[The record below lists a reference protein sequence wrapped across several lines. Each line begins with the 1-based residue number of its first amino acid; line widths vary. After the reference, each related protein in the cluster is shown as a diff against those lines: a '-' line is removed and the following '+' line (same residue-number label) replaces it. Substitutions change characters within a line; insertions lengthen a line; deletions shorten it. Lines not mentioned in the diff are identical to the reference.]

1 MMRRRFKYAL
11 ATLVVAM
18 ILSFPHGVARAQKA
32 APKPAQPIPPP
43 AVLRGKAIRVPLT
56 VKDWVNVNHIR
67 SPVTSGIP
75 LPLGEIKS
83 ADQLQIVTAGG
94 KQTPAQF
101 RALAWWPDKSIRWVL
116 CDFQADV
123 KAGGSSRYYLVS
135 KPARK
140 SRSLLNLQETKQ
152 AITVDTGA
160 MRFRVS
166 RSRQSLVEQ
175 VTLAG
180 RPLSAGA
187 ESKDIGF
194 IVSDAAGKKYQ
205 SAVEPPRSV
214 VVEEKGPM
222 RVVVKVDGTLKLP
235 GGRPGPSY
243 TARIHAYGG
252 KSFLRVHLVLK
263 NHGGNLGFADL
274 RLRTRLAAT
283 GKLSYAFGS
292 ADKPHKG
299 SLAKGERRALDHTG
313 KITDSAKQLASLKGP
328 AHWCDLS
335 GPAGGVTTAMMYF
348 RENAPKAL
356 EVAGDGVADVVLLP
370 RQKNRKSH
378 SFRAGLHKT
387 HELFYYFHRPGA
399 RDADLRDTVAALR
412 YPLHAT
418 APATWYRDTMAVPG
432 MFLAVSDPQRWARY
446 ERSVSGYNGWK
457 PGRSP
462 VGHGLDRQGI
472 GHWSRFGVKGWDDI
486 DNPYGE
492 VIQYMRCSNHPR
504 GPLEAAK
511 IFTRGSIDA
520 KLMHRSGSHVY
531 QCNYGAWQFEH
542 FGIQGWLI
550 YYCLTGEAYAM
561 EGARELAEG
570 LRIRL
575 PGWSQ
580 RAQGRA
586 IKAFVSLFEITG
598 EQGYLDSAA
607 QIVRRYR
614 GGQGVRGE
622 VWSLHAFV
630 WQLAFIADGA
640 GRYCLAA
647 RLAGRQDRA
656 AEKFLT
662 DLLDFFTE
670 NCWEPRRNKDG
681 SPRAD
686 GDGAI
691 SYYWYAGG
699 VPSNYGSDGKGGDQS
714 FLFANGYACG
724 YLLTGRK
731 KYWQMA
737 VKTGRNFRCTGN
749 KNFHWRQGQAYLA
762 QVQGLSVE
770 RVYPDKDPPAAVKG
784 LHAAWASNYDVGLRW
799 KQAGDNHGVAAYR
812 VYRGSAADFGPAKHN
827 LVAMPSA
834 EQFVDRKVTEG
845 AKYYYKVTAVDGA
858 GNEGLAGKALA
869 VAIPADVPPLMTAT
883 LAAAPRTKSILLLW
897 KARQSE
903 ADVVGVNVYRSAR
916 LHGGFQK
923 IPVRRAGAVGVT
935 SYYLDSAV
943 EMGKRY
949 YYRIR
954 QVDRGGLE
962 SVFSN
967 VACAGPAEK
976 TKPVTIRINLGGK
989 QYTDKQGRPWQADA
1003 PASAYKL
1010 LGRADATTTSKD
1022 IKGTDD
1028 DPLFQTARLSS
1039 KNAPNATFRF
1049 ELPNGKCKVTLLFGG
1064 IVRPQVTS
1072 NIFDVYVNGDK
1083 ALAGVDPSKDAGP
1096 FTAGRKEIHDVIVL
1110 DGKLD
1115 VEFWCRAGR
1124 YEISGIAIEGE
1135 GQPAPAAAAA
1145 APAKTARTT
1154 VIAINCGGG
1163 QLTDSEGVQWS
1174 ADQMFNKTWGYLGNY
1189 VLTGKS
1195 PRKPHTSVYQSFL
1208 TPGPLHVATI
1218 KPVPL
1223 PGFGPPRGELRTTLI
1238 SGKKL
1243 AYRIKVPNGK
1253 YRLRLHFVKERGGG
1267 RTLNR
1272 RVGFDIVVEKR
1283 RAWQDLDMFW
1293 VRAAKE
1299 FIKTFD
1305 GVTVSDGD
1313 LTVELLSNFGYPYPP
1328 RLCGMTLE
1336 KLVDRRN

>member
-1 MMRRRFKYAL
+1 MRRRFRYVL
-11 ATLVVAM
+11 ATVSVVM
-18 ILSFPHGVARAQKA
+18 ILSFPQVAARAQKA
-32 APKPAQPIPPP
+32 AAKPAQPVPPP
-43 AVLRGKAIRVPLT
+43 AILRGKAIRIPLT

-94 KQTPAQF
+94 GQMPAQF

-123 KAGGSSRYYLVS
+123 KAGGSGRYYLVS
-135 KPARK
+135 QPARK
-140 SRSLLNLQETKQ
+140 PKPLLNLQDTKQ
-152 AITVDTGA
+152 AVTVDTGA
-160 MRFRVS
+160 IKFRVS
-166 RSRQSLVEQ
+166 KSRQSLVEQ

-180 RPLSAGA
+180 RWLSAGA

-205 SAVEPPRSV
+205 SAAEPPRSV
-214 VVEEKGPM
+214 VVVENGPM
-222 RVVVKVDGTLKLP
+222 RAVVKVEGTLKLP
-235 GGRPGPSY
+235 GGKAGPTY
-243 TARIHAYGG
+243 TARIHAYAG

-274 RLRTRLAAT
+274 RLRTRLAGA
-283 GKLSYAFGS
+283 GKLAYAFGG

-299 SLAKGERRALDHTG
+299 PLAKGERRALDHTG
-313 KITDSAKQLASLKGP
+313 KITDGAKQLATLKGP

-348 RENAPKAL
+348 RENAPKSL
-356 EVAGDGVADVVLLP
+356 EVTGDGAADIVLLP
-370 RQKNRKSH
+370 RQKGGKGH

-387 HELFYYFHRPGA
+387 HELFYYFHRPAA
-399 RDADLRDTVAALR
+399 RDADLAAAVAALR

-418 APATWYRDTMAVPG
+418 APAAWYRDTMAVPG
-432 MFLAVSDPQRWARY
+432 MFLSVSDPQRWAGY
-446 ERSVSGYNGWK
+446 ERSVGGYNGWK
-457 PGRSP
+457 PPGSP
-462 VGHGLDRQGI
+462 VRHGAGN
-472 GHWSRFGVKGWDDI
+472 WTRFGVKGWDDI

-492 VIQYMRCSNHPR
+492 VIQYLRRPDHPR

-520 KLMHRSGSHVY
+520 KLMHRPGSWVY
-531 QCNYGAWQFEH
+531 ECNYKQWQFEH

-550 YYCLTGEAYAM
+550 YYCLTGEAYAL

-598 EQGYLDSAA
+598 EVGYLDSAA
-607 QIVRRYR
+607 QIVLRHR

-630 WQLAFIADGA
+630 WQMAFIANGT

-647 RLAGRQDRA
+647 RLAGRQDRT

-662 DLLDFFTE
+662 DLLDFFTA

-699 VPSNYGSDGKGGDQS
+699 LPSNHGSDGKGGDQS
-714 FLFANGYACG
+714 FLFANAYA
-724 YLLTGRK
+724 YAHLLTGEK
-731 KYWQMA
+731 KYWDMA

-762 QVQGLSVE
+762 QVQGLSIE
-770 RVYPDKDPPAAVKG
+770 KVYPDKSPPAAVEG

-799 KQAGDNHGVAAYR
+799 KQASDNHGVAGYR
-812 VYRGSAADFGPAKHN
+812 VYRGGAANFGPAKNN
-827 LVAMPSA
+827 LVGMPSA

-845 AKYYYKVTAVDGA
+845 AKYFYKVTAVDGA
-858 GNEGLAGKALA
+858 GNEGPPGKALA
-869 VAIPADVPPLMTAT
+869 VAVPANIPPLMTAT
-883 LAAAPRTKSILLLW
+883 LAAAPRAKSILLLW
-897 KARQSE
+897 KTPQSD
-903 ADVVGVNVYRSAR
+903 ADVAGVNVHRSTRAD
-916 LHGGFQK
+916 GGFRR
-923 IPVRRAGAVGVT
+923 IPIPLAGAPGLT
-935 SYYLDSAV
+935 TPYYLDRAV
-943 EMGKRY
+943 EMGKTY
-949 YYRIR
+949 CYRIR

-967 VACAGPAEK
+967 VASAAPAEK
-976 TKPVTIRINLGGK
+976 AKPVAIRVNLGGK
-989 QYTDKQGRPWQADA
+989 QHTDKQGRTWQADA
-1003 PASAYKL
+1003 TGAAYKL
-1010 LGRADATTTSKD
+1010 LGRADAATTSTD
-1022 IKGTDD
+1022 IKGTAD

-1049 ELPNGKCKVTLLFGG
+1049 ALPNGKYKVTLLFGG
-1064 IVRPQVTS
+1064 IVRQQVTS
-1072 NIFDVYVNGDK
+1072 NVFDVYVNGEK
-1083 ALAGVDPSKDAGP
+1083 ALARVDPSKDAGL
-1096 FTAGRKEIHDVIVL
+1096 FTAGRKEINDVVVM

-1115 VEFWCRAGR
+1115 VEFWSRAGR
-1124 YEISGIAIEGE
+1124 YEISGIAIEGD
-1135 GQPAPAAAAA
+1135 GPAAPAAAAA

-1154 VIAINCGGG
+1154 VIAINCGGD
-1163 QLTDSEGVQWS
+1163 QLTDSGGKRWQ
-1174 ADQMFNKTWGYLGNY
+1174 ADHQFDGSRGYVGKCS
-1189 VLTGKS
+1189 LTGKG

-1208 TPGPLHVATI
+1208 SPEPLRVAVI
-1218 KPVPL
+1218 KRAAL
-1223 PGFGPPRGELRTTLI
+1223 PGFGPPGGDIRTTLV
-1238 SGKKL
+1238 SGRKL
-1243 AYRIKVPNGK
+1243 AYHIKVPNGR
-1253 YRLRLHFVKERGGG
+1253 YRLQLHFVKERGGG
-1267 RTLNR
+1267 RSLNR
-1272 RVGFDIVVEKR
+1272 RVGFDIVVENR
-1283 RAWQDLDMFW
+1283 RVWRKLDMFW
-1293 VRAAKE
+1293 VRAGRE
-1299 FIKTFD
+1299 FVKTFD

-1313 LTVELLSNFGYPYPP
+1313 LTVELLSNFAYPYPP
-1328 RLCGMTLE
+1328 RLCGITVE
-1336 KLVDRRN
+1336 KR

>member
-1 MMRRRFKYAL
+1 MTCRRFKHVL
-11 ATLVVAM
+11 ATLAVAM
-18 ILSFPHGVARAQKA
+18 ILSYPHGAARAQKA
-32 APKPAQPIPPP
+32 VPKPAQPVPPP

-67 SPVTSGIP
+67 SPVTSGVP

-94 KQTPAQF
+94 GQMPAQF
-101 RALAWWPDKSIRWVL
+101 LALAWWPDKSIRWVL

-123 KAGGSSRYYLVS
+123 KAGGSNRYYLVS
-135 KPARK
+135 QPARK
-140 SRSLLNLQETKQ
+140 SKSLLNLQETKQ
-152 AITVDTGA
+152 AVTVDTGA

-166 RSRQSLVEQ
+166 KLRQTLVEQ
-175 VTLAG
+175 VMLAGKSLLAG
-180 RPLSAGA
+180 R
-187 ESKDIGF
+187 EQKDIGF

-205 SAVEPPRSV
+205 SAAEPPRNV

-235 GGRPGPSY
+235 GGKAGPSY
-243 TARIHAYGG
+243 TARIHAFGG
-252 KSFLRVHLVLK
+252 KSYLRVHLVLK
-263 NHGGNLGFADL
+263 NHGGNLGIGDL
-274 RLRTRLAAT
+274 RLQTKLAAT
-283 GKLSYAFGS
+283 GKLSYAFGGRQEFHRG
-292 ADKPHKG
+292 P
-299 SLAKGERRALDHTG
+299 LAKDARRILDHTG
-313 KITDSAKQLASLKGP
+313 KITDGAKQLASLKQ
-328 AHWCDLS
+328 AAQWCDLS

-418 APATWYRDTMAVPG
+418 APAAWYRDTMAMPG

-457 PGRSP
+457 PPGSP
-462 VGHGLDRQGI
+462 VRHGAGN
-472 GHWSRFGVKGWDDI
+472 WTRFGVKGWDDI

-492 VIQYMRCSNHPR
+492 VIQYLRREDHPR

-511 IFTRGSIDA
+511 IFTRGSIDM
-520 KLMHRSGSHVY
+520 KLMHRPGSHVY
-531 QCNYGAWQFEH
+531 QCNYNQWQFEH

-561 EGARELAEG
+561 EGARELVEG

-607 QIVRRYR
+607 QIVRRHR

-647 RLAGRQDRA
+647 RLAGRQDRT

-681 SPRAD
+681 SLRDD

-699 VPSNYGSDGKGGDQS
+699 LPSNYGSDGKGGDQS
-714 FLFANGYACG
+714 FLFANGYAYG
-724 YLLTGRK
+724 YLLTGGK
-731 KYWQMA
+731 KYWDMA

-762 QVQGLSVE
+762 QVQGLSLE
-770 RVYPDKDPPAAVKG
+770 KVYPDKAPPAAVEG

-799 KQAGDNHGVAAYR
+799 EQAGDNHGVAAYR
-812 VYRGSAADFGPAKHN
+812 VYRGSAANFGPAKHN
-827 LVAMPSA
+827 LVGMPSA

-869 VAIPADVPPLMTAT
+869 VAIPADVPPLMTAR
-883 LAAAPRTKSILLLW
+883 LAAVPRAKSILLLW
-897 KARQSE
+897 KAKQSE
-903 ADVVGVNVYRSAR
+903 ADVVGVNFYRSTQP
-916 LHGGFQK
+916 HGGFRR
-923 IPVRRAGAVGVT
+923 IPVPLAGAPGLT
-935 SYYLDSAV
+935 TPYYLDRAV
-943 EMGKRY
+943 EIGKTY

-954 QVDRGGLE
+954 QVDRGRLE

-967 VACAGPAEK
+967 VASAAPAEK
-976 TKPVTIRINLGGK
+976 VKSVAIRINLGGK
-989 QYTDKQGRPWQADA
+989 QYTDKQGRPWKADA

-1010 LGRADATTTSKD
+1010 LGRADTAATSTD

-1049 ELPNGKCKVTLLFGG
+1049 ELPNGKYKVTLLFGG

-1083 ALAGVDPSKDAGP
+1083 ALAGVDPSKNAGL
-1096 FTAGRKEIHDVIVL
+1096 FTAGRKEINDVIVL

-1115 VEFWCRAGR
+1115 VEFWSRAGR

-1135 GQPAPAAAAA
+1135 VAATPATAA

-1163 QLTDSEGVQWS
+1163 QLTDSGGKRWQ
-1174 ADQMFNKTWGYLGNY
+1174 ADHQFDGKWGYLGNC

-1223 PGFGPPRGELRTTLI
+1223 PGFAPPRGELRTTLV

-1243 AYRIKVPNGK
+1243 AYRIKVPNGR
-1253 YRLRLHFVKERGGG
+1253 YRLQLHFVKERGGG

-1272 RVGFDIVVEKR
+1272 RAGFDIVVENR
-1283 RAWQDLDMFW
+1283 RVWQDLDMFW

-1336 KLVDRRN
+1336 KLVDRN